1 MIIRQLTL
9 QEVIAIFEGPMQQDF
24 DPPEIKPL
32 SQILYLWGKG
42 VYPCFGFYEGEVLA
56 AYAFL
61 CALPGDKGHLLLDY
75 YAVNAAMRGQGCGS
89 RCLHLLREKLQKLG
103 YQGVLAEVERVEDP
117 AYLPGSPDDWKARRI
132 RFYEHCGFRQTKL
145 WCCLFTV
152 DFLIMTMDLK
162 EPLSDQKAMER
173 MEALYRMMVSEESYN
188 RNVHFFFHDTIS
200 EQKGE
205 ALP

>member
-1 MIIRQLTL
+1 MMNWKELWQLYSVFFRIGGLTFGGGL
-9 QEVIAIFEGPMQQDF
+9 TMLPML
-24 DPPEIKPL
+24 K
-32 SQILYLWGKG
+32 
-42 VYPCFGFYEGEVLA
+42 YELVQTKDWVTEEE
-56 AYAFL
+56 
-61 CALPGDKGHLLLDY
+61 LLDY

-89 RCLHLLREKLQKLG
+89 RCLHLLREKLQELG

-117 AYLPGSPDDWKARRI
+117 DYLPGSPDDWKARRI

-162 EPLSDQKAMER
+162 ELLSDQKAMER